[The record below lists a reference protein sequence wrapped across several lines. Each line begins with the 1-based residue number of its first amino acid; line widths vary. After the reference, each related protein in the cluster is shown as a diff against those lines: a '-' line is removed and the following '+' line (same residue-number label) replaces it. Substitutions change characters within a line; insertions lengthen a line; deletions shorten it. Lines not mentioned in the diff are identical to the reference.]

1 MLGFTARVMT
11 PSSPIWG
18 WMSRTMPTGTISG
31 VIWLVAMAPPA
42 AVPGVI
48 WLLGRA

>member
-1 MLGFTARVMT
+1 M
-11 PSSPIWG
+11 
-18 WMSRTMPTGTISG
+18 G
-31 VIWLVAMAPPA
+31 VICPVAMAPPA